1 MGRTRP
7 MAGVG
12 LGGICHVP
20 GRPDHSLCLRSGRRA
35 GSEAQHKGGRVTMS
49 VTRTVIADATVTTP
63 SAVSIDA
70 AALQQLLD
78 ALSLARAE
86 IAKAVVGHRDV
97 IDQLLIALIC
107 EGHVLLEGAPGVGKT
122 LLVRTLGIATG
133 LSFTRI
139 QFTPDLMP
147 ADITGGLA
155 LVPDEHGRTRAQY
168 QAGPIFTQLLLAD
181 EINRAT
187 PKTQSALLEAMQER
201 TVTAA
206 GRSMNLPRPFF
217 VLATQNPIE
226 MEGTFQLPEAQIDRF
241 LFNSVMA
248 FPSEEELDN
257 ILDLTTGT
265 AQVAP
270 TQVLSAE
277 DILRGQA
284 LVRMVPIAAHLRRAG
299 ARFARHTQI
308 DGAEAPADVKR
319 YVRFGISPRGAQAM
333 LLAPKGHALLQHR
346 YNVSF
351 DDLRAILLPTLRHRF
366 QLNYPGE
373 ADEIDAEALL
383 CRVFEEAIREAQ

>member
-1 MGRTRP
+1 
-7 MAGVG
+7 
-12 LGGICHVP
+12 
-20 GRPDHSLCLRSGRRA
+20 
-35 GSEAQHKGGRVTMS
+35 MS
-49 VTRTVIADATVTTP
+49 VTGTVIADSHANPQSAMATDTV
-63 SAVSIDA
+63 
-70 AALQQLLD
+70 ALEQLLD
-78 ALSLARAE
+78 ALSRARAE
-86 IAKAVVGHRDV
+86 IAKSVVGHRDV

-122 LLVRTLGIATG
+122 LLVRTLGAVTG
-133 LSFTRI
+133 LSFARI

-155 LVPDEHGRTRAQY
+155 LVPDEEGRTRAQY

-226 MEGTFQLPEAQIDRF
+226 MEGTYQLPEAQIDRF
-241 LFNSVMA
+241 LFNSTMA
-248 FPSEEELDN
+248 FPSEDELDR

-265 AQVAP
+265 TNIAP
-270 TQVLSAE
+270 AQVLSPE

-284 LVRMVPIAAHLRRAG
+284 LVRSVPIAAHVRRAA
-299 ARFARHTQI
+299 ARFVRRTQI
-308 DGAEAPADVKR
+308 DGADTAADVKR
-319 YVRFGISPRGAQAM
+319 YIRFGVSPRGAQC
-333 LLAPKGHALLQHR
+333 LVLAAKGHALLQHR

-351 DDLRAILLPTLRHRF
+351 DDLRAVLRPALRHRF
-366 QLNYPGE
+366 QLNFAGQ
-373 ADEIDAEALL
+373 ADEIDAEILL
-383 CRVFEEAIREAQ
+383 ARIFEEAIREAK